1 MQWRRE
7 CCRRIMSGRRV
18 LPAEAGVAAAACA
31 RLRHKYIGVNS
42 GSLVELVSKTNI
54 FLY

>member
-1 MQWRRE
+1 M
-7 CCRRIMSGRRV
+7 
-18 LPAEAGVAAAACA
+18 LPAEAEAGVAAAACA

-54 FLY
+54 IHFIFKKMSV